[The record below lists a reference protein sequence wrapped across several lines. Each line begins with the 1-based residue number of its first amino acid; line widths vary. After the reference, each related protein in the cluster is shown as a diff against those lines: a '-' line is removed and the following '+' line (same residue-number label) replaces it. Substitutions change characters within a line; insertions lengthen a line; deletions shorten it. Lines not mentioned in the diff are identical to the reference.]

1 MANIMGV
8 GEAKK
13 RFSQLMSQVVYD
25 GQRFIIQRRGKPMV
39 ALVKAEDI
47 ARMEE
52 ITPPRQGLLAA
63 VGAWDEFENLDTIVE
78 EIYRAREEAQERQ
91 IMLEG

>member
-47 ARMEE
+47 ARGWRKL
-52 ITPPRQGLLAA
+52 PLQGKGFWLL
-63 VGAWDEFENLDTIVE
+63 
-78 EIYRAREEAQERQ
+78 
-91 IMLEG
+91 

>member
-1 MANIMGV
+1 
-8 GEAKK
+8 
-13 RFSQLMSQVVYD
+13 
-25 GQRFIIQRRGKPMV
+25 
-39 ALVKAEDI
+39 
-47 ARMEE
+47 MEE